1 MRKLSI
7 VLLMSALALIAM
19 PACKKNKGGGGGTN
33 EVNLSVETT
42 PGTGTTEAPAPGPD
56 FPLKV
61 EIKST
66 MPPSGVKI
74 EVSAKQDGSTAA
86 PFFSTSSNTTS
97 ASNNNFSITGTPK
110 TVICVV
116 DVKVTSLSK
125 PTNIWTGS
133 YKYSKK

>member
-1 MRKLSI
+1 MKKLSFI
-7 VLLMSALALIAM
+7 LLMSALVVAL
-19 PACKKNKGGGGGTN
+19 PACKKSKDGGGAN

-42 PGTGTTEAPAPGPD
+42 PGNGATEAAAPGPD

-74 EVSAKQDGSTAA
+74 EVTAKPDGTATT
-86 PFFSTSSNTTS
+86 FFTNSINTTTPT
-97 ASNNNFSITGTPK
+97 NNNFTITNTPK

-116 DVKVTSLSK
+116 DIKVTSLSK

>member
-1 MRKLSI
+1 MKKLSFI
-7 VLLMSALALIAM
+7 LLLSALAVVVM
-19 PACKKNKGGGGGTN
+19 PACKKDKGGGGTN

-42 PGTGTTEAPAPGPD
+42 PGSGTTEAPAPGPD

-74 EVSAKQDGSTAA
+74 EVSAKQDGTATTFFTTST
-86 PFFSTSSNTTS
+86 NTTS
-97 ASNNNFSITGTPK
+97 ASNNNFTITGTPK

-116 DVKVTSLSK
+116 DVKVTSISK
-125 PTNIWTGS
+125 PTNVWTGS

>member
-1 MRKLSI
+1 MKKLSI
-7 VLLMSALALIAM
+7 VLLVCALAVMVM
-19 PACKKNKGGGGGTN
+19 PACKKNKDGGGGTN
-33 EVNLSVETT
+33 EVNLVVETT
-42 PGTGTTEAPAPGPD
+42 PNNGATEAPAPGPD

-74 EVSAKQDGSTAA
+74 EVSARQDGSTAA

-97 ASNNNFSITGTPK
+97 ASNNNFTITNTPK

-116 DVKVTSLSK
+116 DVKVTSISK
-125 PTNIWTGS
+125 PTNVWTGS

>member
-1 MRKLSI
+1 MKKLSI
-7 VLLMSALALIAM
+7 VLLMSAMAVIVM
-19 PACKKNKGGGGGTN
+19 PACKKNKGGGGGTT
-33 EVNLSVETT
+33 EVNLVVETT
-42 PGTGTTEAPAPGPD
+42 PNNGANEAPAPGPD

-74 EVSAKQDGSTAA
+74 EISAKQDGTATN
-86 PFFSTSSNTTS
+86 FFTTSANTTS
-97 ASNNNFSITGTPK
+97 ASNNNFTITGTPK

-116 DVKVTSLSK
+116 DVKVTSISK

>member
-1 MRKLSI
+1 MKKLSF
-7 VLLMSALALIAM
+7 VLLLSALAVAM
-19 PACKKNKGGGGGTN
+19 LPACSNKEGGGGGSN

-42 PGTGTTEAPAPGPD
+42 PANGATEAAAPGPD

-74 EVSAKQDGSTAA
+74 EVTAKPDGSATT
-86 PFFSTSSNTTS
+86 FFTNSVNTTTPN
-97 ASNNNFSITGTPK
+97 NNNFTITGTPK

>member
-1 MRKLSI
+1 MKKLSL
-7 VLLMSALALIAM
+7 VLLMAAVVILLT
-19 PACKKNKGGGGGTN
+19 PACKKSGGGGGTN
-33 EVNLSVETT
+33 EVNLVVEIT
-42 PGTGTTEAPAPGPD
+42 PANGANEAPAPGPD

-74 EVSAKQDGSTAA
+74 EVTAKQDGTATT
-86 PFFSTSSNTTS
+86 FFTTSSNTTS
-97 ASNNNFSITGTPK
+97 ATNNNFTITGTPK

-116 DVKVTSLSK
+116 DVKVTSISK

>member
-7 VLLMSALALIAM
+7 VLLLSVLAVATL
-19 PACKKNKGGGGGTN
+19 PACSNKEGGGGSN

-42 PGTGTTEAPAPGPD
+42 PANGATEAPAPGPD

-61 EIKST
+61 EIKSA

-74 EVSAKQDGSTAA
+74 EVTAKQDGTATT
-86 PFFSTSSNTTS
+86 FFTTSSNTTS
-97 ASNNNFSITGTPK
+97 ATNNNFTITGTPK